1 MAKIRTK
8 FDKNEIRFIENYC
21 EMDLYNSKNKVVNT
35 CYFDF
40 EKYDEISKYKWHSDR
55 QGYIIR
61 KDILTKKRI
70 TMHRQILNLLDDKNV
85 IVDHINMN
93 KSDNRLSNLRVAD
106 DSKNEMNKGIR
117 SNNTSGVKGI
127 SFDKSRNKWW
137 GEILRQDKGKIRKRF
152 ESFDDAVIFRIKNEA
167 ELFKQ
172 YSNNYNPQTKTL
184 QLTYLS
190 HDDNLQ
196 TYIEVDLQGNL
207 IEFTKLE
214 N

>member
-1 MAKIRTK
+1 
-8 FDKNEIRFIENYC
+8 
-21 EMDLYNSKNKVVNT
+21 
-35 CYFDF
+35 
-40 EKYDEISKYKWHSDR
+40 
-55 QGYIIR
+55 
-61 KDILTKKRI
+61 
-70 TMHRQILNLLDDKNV
+70 
-85 IVDHINMN
+85 MN